1 MLELPNDSTQVWGH
15 RGASAHAPENTGE
28 AFRLAREQ
36 GADGVELDV
45 RRTRDGALVIHHDAV
60 TGSGRIIVEHTAEE
74 IRRLEPGMLTLEEA
88 MAACS
93 GMVVNVEIK
102 NTPGDPDYSESEEQA
117 PAVVGWLSAAG
128 ATQNVVVSSFN
139 PATIDRVR
147 ALDPGL
153 ATAQLLLPW
162 QDPIAEMPGVVGRG
176 HRGINPSIHSAGDM
190 TELVDAARAHRL
202 WVTLWTVDD
211 PQEIREAAAAGV
223 NAIITND
230 PAAARETLRGPSGP

>member
-88 MAACS
+88 MAPRSRMA
-93 GMVVNVEIK
+93 VLV
-102 NTPGDPDYSESEEQA
+102 
-117 PAVVGWLSAAG
+117 VVGSANRFAG
-128 ATQNVVVSSFN
+128 YARLVERARAGLGELGAQGSTRIAAAP
-139 PATIDRVR
+139 PAARGPAR
-147 ALDPGL
+147 G
-153 ATAQLLLPW
+153 
-162 QDPIAEMPGVVGRG
+162 GGG
-176 HRGINPSIHSAGDM
+176 HR
-190 TELVDAARAHRL
+190 V
-202 WVTLWTVDD
+202 V
-211 PQEIREAAAAGV
+211 EAAPLPGA
-223 NAIITND
+223 
-230 PAAARETLRGPSGP
+230 LGPLPVG